1 MFLKIKNP
9 NRLLINYT
17 TSAEFHKVKPV
28 KMRSNTLRIDSKS
41 VVGIGNTGER
51 ERLLIVDT

>member
-17 TSAEFHKVKPV
+17 TSAEFHEVKPV
-28 KMRSNTLRIDSKS
+28 KMRSNILRIDSKS
-41 VVGIGNTGER
+41 VVGIRNTGER
-51 ERLLIVDT
+51 EREIVNS

>member
-17 TSAEFHKVKPV
+17 TSAEFHEVKPV
-28 KMRSNTLRIDSKS
+28 KMRINILRIDSKS
-41 VVGIGNTGER
+41 VVGIRNTGER
-51 ERLLIVDT
+51 EREIVNS